1 MPLIRENLR
10 ILKVIRWK
18 KIANVFRLW
27 VSFHLSRRR
36 NNHHVKAMPM
46 SLSLEP
52 TTACNLGC
60 PECPSGL
67 KMFSRPTGNLRSE
80 LNRKIIDE
88 LSPYLIYLNFY
99 FQGEPFIHPT
109 FLELV
114 KYAKSKKIF
123 TATSSNGHFFS
134 EEKAKQT
141 VESGLDRLIISIDG
155 STQESYEKY
164 RIHGDLE
171 KVIEGTKRIVA
182 WKKKL
187 KSKTP
192 HLIFQ
197 FLVVKHNE
205 HQIPEIEK
213 MAKELGVNEVR
224 YKSAQV
230 YNYENGNPLIPENE
244 KYARYK
250 KLPGGKYVL
259 KNKMDNKCWRMWT
272 SSVITWDGK
281 VVPCCF
287 DKDAVHR
294 LGDLSQQSFKE
305 IWNSGEYVSFRKAV
319 STSRKDIDICSNCS
333 EGTKVWL

>member
-1 MPLIRENLR
+1 M
-10 ILKVIRWK
+10 
-18 KIANVFRLW
+18 
-27 VSFHLSRRR
+27 
-36 NNHHVKAMPM
+36 KAMPM

-114 KYAKSKKIF
+114 KYAKSKKIY
-123 TATSSNGHFFS
+123 TATSSNAHFFT

-230 YNYENGNPLIPENE
+230 YNYENGNPLIPDNE

>member
-1 MPLIRENLR
+1 M
-10 ILKVIRWK
+10 
-18 KIANVFRLW
+18 
-27 VSFHLSRRR
+27 
-36 NNHHVKAMPM
+36 KAMPM

-114 KYAKSKKIF
+114 KYAKSKKIY
-123 TATSSNGHFFS
+123 TATSSNAHFFT

-230 YNYENGNPLIPENE
+230 YNYENGNPLIPDNE

-294 LGDLSQQSFKE
+294 LGDLSQQSFIE

-319 STSRKDIDICSNCS
+319 SASRKDIDICSNCS